1 MFGQLERLDHV
12 VHDFMACMQE
22 GHEPALEEL
31 DSEDVER
38 LQRMLAGPSSG
49 PGPVLGPPVLVGAS
63 PAIGIETLLG
73 FLGSLAKTG
82 VLRVR
87 AGDTRFMISVVRG
100 DVVHGVCDPR
110 PENELIGSLLLARG
124 AIGSDA
130 MSRFFDTCGAS
141 ASRIVE
147 ALNGEELVPSE
158 LLREVL
164 AQQMQML
171 FHRLLA
177 AEGAEGCFHEGEA
190 TLSYVNLR
198 VNVNRM
204 LLETTRGKDESVA
217 PAGALPAS
225 KDEAEVGIE
234 GEAEVGTEKKPLAL
248 VRPDPKFQPM
258 VRGFRHKR

>member
-1 MFGQLERLDHV
+1 MTESTSVMFGQLERLDHV

-22 GHEPALEEL
+22 GREAALEEL

-38 LQRMLAGPSSG
+38 LQRMLEGPRSG

-73 FLGSLAKTG
+73 FLGGLRKTG

-87 AGDTRFMISVVRG
+87 ADGVRFMISVVRG

-110 PENELIGSLLLARG
+110 PESELLGSLLLARG
-124 AIGSDA
+124 AIGADA
-130 MSRFFDTCGAS
+130 MQRFFETCGSS

-147 ALNGEELVPSE
+147 ALNGEELVSGA

-164 AQQMQML
+164 EQQMQML
-171 FHRLLA
+171 FDRLLA
-177 AEGAEGCFHEGEA
+177 AETAEWCFHEGEA

-204 LLETTRGKDESVA
+204 LLESARSQDEGGA
-217 PAGALPAS
+217 PRAALPA
-225 KDEAEVGIE
+225 ETTTAER
-234 GEAEVGTEKKPLAL
+234 KPLELA
-248 VRPDPKFQPM
+248 RPDPKFKPM
-258 VRGFRHKR
+258 VRGYRHKR